1 MSLSKKS
8 VSYAKKFIS
17 LLPEHYPRQEL
28 APEPDGELGLIW
40 QTEDKYLALSIDDN
54 GELAYAYV
62 KPNARHRGIVA
73 FCGEIPQEILQFIS
87 DMI

>member
-17 LLPEHYPRQEL
+17 LLPDNYPRPEL
-28 APEPDGELGLIW
+28 APEPEGELGLIW
-40 QTEDKYLALSIDDN
+40 QTKDKYLALSIDDN

-62 KPNARHRGIVA
+62 NPDARHRGIIE
-73 FCGEIPQEILQFIS
+73 FCGEIPQEILQLIS